1 MDGKISSNA
10 RCPTV
15 EWRLSNV
22 LAAACLTDG
31 KGSAKARLNNQIN
44 TIGFHK
50 QQILL
55 SLTNNYLT
63 VGTKLSTKVNTIS
76 LLVDAIISDKPIQ
89 TP

>member
-31 KGSAKARLNNQIN
+31 KGSVKARLNN
-44 TIGFHK
+44 
-50 QQILL
+50 
-55 SLTNNYLT
+55 
-63 VGTKLSTKVNTIS
+63 
-76 LLVDAIISDKPIQ
+76 
-89 TP
+89 